1 MIATD
6 IHLAHMI
13 RNYLKDIRELPPFHI
28 SLYIIIPFI
37 IMGFTVLAA
46 LVTLNLTRYQTVS
59 NIGFGS
65 PLFWTVSLIAMSAFI
80 AGVLLVRLIL
90 KPVESFV
97 EKARQLAPIS
107 DNNNPIQTKTAG
119 DQIQQF
125 TYVFDQVAS
134 VLSRMESRH
143 YFPKIIGESL
153 PMRGLMSLI
162 MKVSQTDSTVLI
174 LGESGTGKEIVATS
188 IYENGLR
195 KTKPFIKLNCA
206 AIPEEL
212 LESELFG
219 HEKGAFTGA
228 TTMKPG
234 KFDMADG
241 GTIFLDEIGDMPF
254 NLQSKILRIIQ
265 EREFY
270 RVGGSQTIN
279 VDVRFIASTNKN
291 LEKMVKDGSFREDL
305 FYRLNVF
312 TLHLPPLRERK
323 EDIPALVDHFLQK
336 SSKKVDI
343 SSMALQM
350 LMAYAWPGNVR
361 ELQNTIE
368 RAAVICDDSY
378 IEPTHLPSFITQIF
392 EHKVPEDDIPV
403 LPTKLSLDDRLAEI
417 EKNMILDA
425 LRKTGGVQVRA
436 SELLG
441 INQRSLWHRLK
452 KHKINAKRFK
462 NGSN

>member
-1 MIATD
+1 MTQ
-6 IHLAHMI
+6 
-13 RNYLKDIRELPPFHI
+13 NYLKDIKNLPRFHI

-46 LVTLNLTRYQTVS
+46 LVTLNFTRYHLVS
-59 NIGFGS
+59 KIGFGS
-65 PLFWTVSLIAMSAFI
+65 PLFWAVALIAMSAFI
-80 AGVLLVRLIL
+80 AGVLLVRLIM
-90 KPVESFV
+90 KPVERFV
-97 EKARQLAPIS
+97 ERAKQLTPLS
-107 DNNNPIQTKTAG
+107 DEDTSLRPQTDG

-125 TYVFDQVAS
+125 TYVFDQVTS

-143 YFPKIIGESL
+143 FFPKLIGESL

-162 MKVSQTDSTVLI
+162 MKVSQTDSTVLV
-174 LGESGTGKEIVATS
+174 LGESGTGKELVATS

-228 TTMKPG
+228 TALKPG
-234 KFDMADG
+234 KFDMADS

-254 NLQSKILRIIQ
+254 SLQSKILRIIQ

-270 RVGGSQTIN
+270 RVGGSKTIK

-291 LEKMVKDGSFREDL
+291 LAAMVRDNSFREDL

-323 EDIPALVDHFLQK
+323 EDIPALVDHFL
-336 SSKKVDI
+336 KKNPRNVDI

-350 LMAYAWPGNVR
+350 LMAYSWPGNVR

-368 RAAVICDDSY
+368 RAAVICEDSY
-378 IEPTHLPSFITQIF
+378 IEPAHLPPDITQIF
-392 EHKVPEDDIPV
+392 DRSGGDPEDIPPP
-403 LPTKLSLDDRLAEI
+403 LPANLTLDERLSEI
-417 EKNMILDA
+417 ERNMILET
-425 LRKTGGVQVRA
+425 LRKTGGVQIRA

-441 INQRSLWHRLK
+441 INQRSLWHRIK
-452 KHKINAKRFK
+452 KHNIDVRRIK
-462 NGSN
+462 NGNN